1 MLITFLR
8 NNHST
13 SFIGRKI
20 IFNFNNLELEKDEN
34 FTLQSTY
41 HLFKEERNMNKENS
55 RATLSRSQSL
65 SKEIWKINV
74 PNGLKCF
81 HQRLVKSVITTF
93 PLEAVWHY
101 YTRFLEIHMGTN
113 DSRRWKVWQYF
124 SKDSYVKRAMAVNGT
139 TAAKGQ
145 WPFGRSEK
153 TTTSP

>member
-1 MLITFLR
+1 MFITCLQ

-13 SFIGRKI
+13 FFIRRKN
-20 IFNFNNLELEKDEN
+20 IFNFNNLELEKDGN
-34 FTLQSTY
+34 FTLQSPY
-41 HLFKEERNMNKENS
+41 QLLKEERNINKENS

-74 PNGLKCF
+74 PNWLKCF
-81 HQRLVKSVITTF
+81 HRRLAKSAITTF

-153 TTTSP
+153 TTTTL